1 MDSDAFIDYYAF
13 LMLSPQADRAMIE
26 WAARLML
33 TRYGAK
39 NPQTAD
45 PEKHELVKT
54 AYRTLV
60 DSKRKAAYD
69 KLWQEQV
76 GAKHAA
82 PSPTDSE
89 TRGTAASKKNGQVER
104 REDVARVPLEKIQIE
119 FTATLDDARVQRR
132 LRQAVVSSL
141 YDVLV
146 TNPRN
151 PELGRAEIARA
162 VGCRVDDLEFCIWFL
177 RERELIKT
185 SNSGLYAI
193 TSSGVEWVESGGV
206 PHLSEATGP
215 HIVPGKPAASAA
227 EAAPQAARKRKA
239 V

>member
-1 MDSDAFIDYYAF
+1 MESASFTDYYAF
-13 LMLSPQADRAMIE
+13 LMISPEADRAMVE

-39 NPQTAD
+39 NPHTAD

-60 DSKRKAAYD
+60 DPQRRAAYD
-69 KLWQEQV
+69 KLWKERTQTPKPN
-76 GAKHAA
+76 GAAQ
-82 PSPTDSE
+82 P
-89 TRGTAASKKNGQVER
+89 AASAPDESKGSGGGHGER
-104 REDVARVPLEKIQIE
+104 RNGDGRVPLKKIKVE
-119 FTATLDDARVQRR
+119 HTATIDDARVQRR
-132 LRQAVVSSL
+132 LRQAVLSIL
-141 YDVLV
+141 YDVMI

-177 RERELIKT
+177 REEELLKT

-193 TSSGVEWVESGGV
+193 TSKGVGWVEDGGV

-215 HIVPGKPAASAA
+215 HIVPGKPVASAP
-227 EAAPQAARKRKA
+227 EATPHETRK
-239 V
+239 VV